1 MKFSIVSLLALSN
14 IALAK
19 TNTRGR
25 KSPSSTDQKR
35 RLQSLSKGKGG
46 KGKKGSR
53 KLSHHNADYQD
64 HYLVSFVLVIIICKH
79 FPFFFCIFFYFLVF
93 DIHFVFQGWIVEL
106 PQRW

>member
-25 KSPSSTDQKR
+25 KSPSSTDDQKR
-35 RLQSLSKGKGG
+35 RLQSLGKGKGG

-64 HYLVSFVLVIIICKH
+64 HYLVSFALGYIM
-79 FPFFFCIFFYFLVF
+79 
-93 DIHFVFQGWIVEL
+93 
-106 PQRW
+106 